1 MRTFKSLGILLS
13 ISFFCCLFLSSCL
26 NDDDKKEDKV
36 EEISLII
43 ASKTASVI
51 SMEESATEYLIVK
64 EGNKWRYLPNGWIEG
79 FTYELGFEYNLKVRK
94 ITPANS
100 EYIQDAPRSN
110 YYLLEIISKL
120 QKETEVPDIE

>member
-1 MRTFKSLGILLS
+1 MKALKSLGMLLS
-13 ISFFCCLFLSSCL
+13 ISLFSCLSLSSCL

-36 EEISLII
+36 EEISLTV

-51 SMEESATEYLIVK
+51 SMEETATEYLIVK
-64 EGNKWRYLPNGWIEG
+64 EGNKWHYLPSGWIEG

-94 ITPANS
+94 VTSANS